1 MAVNSLRDSL
11 NVCLGSGPDVQKRDD
26 MAPRRTRSATILR
39 PALRQ
44 RTGSERSLANAA
56 DLLQA
61 VQVQTVMMCLLTL
74 STTSGRHGAMPWC
87 RAMVRVMSRQRG
99 GAARGRLRRA
109 AAGRADVRGCRGRAA
124 GSGEVRR
131 TAVNCG
137 ELPSHGRRGPWHLA
151 FDGAPNRRLRHLGLR
166 K

>member
-99 GAARGRLRRA
+99 RGSARQIAQGSGGQSRRA
-109 AAGRADVRGCRGRAA
+109 WL
-124 GSGEVRR
+124 SWE
-131 TAVNCG
+131 
-137 ELPSHGRRGPWHLA
+137 SS
-151 FDGAPNRRLRHLGLR
+151 R
-166 K
+166 KR

>member
-74 STTSGRHGAMPWC
+74 STTSGRHGAM
-87 RAMVRVMSRQRG
+87 VRVMSRQRG
-99 GAARGRLRRA
+99 RGSARQIAQGSGGQSRRA
-109 AAGRADVRGCRGRAA
+109 WL
-124 GSGEVRR
+124 SWE
-131 TAVNCG
+131 
-137 ELPSHGRRGPWHLA
+137 SS
-151 FDGAPNRRLRHLGLR
+151 R
-166 K
+166 KR